1 MELVDA
7 MLTRRSVRAYDSR
20 PIPRTILDT
29 ILDVT
34 RHAPSGSNREPTRLV
49 VVSQDS
55 RRRDLAELCSNQT
68 FIADAPVVIAVVV
81 KTIAYNRGNYMGSCS
96 SLVDGAIMLDHL
108 TLVARA
114 YGLGTCW
121 IGSFDNSA
129 IKTFLEV
136 PEDWNVLGLT
146 PLGYPKGDV
155 FKQSENRIPLSDFV
169 MEERW
174 TK

>member
-1 MELVDA
+1 
-7 MLTRRSVRAYDSR
+7 
-20 PIPRTILDT
+20 
-29 ILDVT
+29 
-34 RHAPSGSNREPTRLV
+34 
-49 VVSQDS
+49 
-55 RRRDLAELCSNQT
+55 
-68 FIADAPVVIAVVV
+68 
-81 KTIAYNRGNYMGSCS
+81 
-96 SLVDGAIMLDHL
+96 MLDHL